1 MKVASMTADA
11 ISQGL
16 EAGQDCPGWLE
27 FGCEEEAAILLS
39 RQKLEAAPVQGRG
52 FTDAACTA
60 LVSVKLKQ
68 AKRELCAAL
77 DSQSAKELIEKHM
90 TEPLADK
97 QCVPCKGG
105 MPPLKGKELDA
116 LHKITPEWNVVNQ
129 HHLSR
134 AFKFPDFRQALKFV
148 NRVGELAEEQGHH
161 PDILLAWGKAEIT
174 LWTHKVDGLTE
185 SDFIMAA
192 KIDRITGK

>member
-1 MKVASMTADA
+1 
-11 ISQGL
+11 
-16 EAGQDCPGWLE
+16 
-27 FGCEEEAAILLS
+27 
-39 RQKLEAAPVQGRG
+39 
-52 FTDAACTA
+52 
-60 LVSVKLKQ
+60 
-68 AKRELCAAL
+68 
-77 DSQSAKELIEKHM
+77 
-90 TEPLADK
+90 
-97 QCVPCKGG
+97 